1 MRLYP
6 SRRCHIY
13 WVYTPYLWSLCC
25 VYTVRFC
32 LRRRVHYD
40 CCTAPYRVT
49 RRGIYYNSC
58 TAPYRATRRVPKVD
72 TIFQCA
78 REPVYLTKPSVPSRS
93 GADVHVAW
101 CRIVTIEYMMN
112 TKYICGR
119 RGFRFITDTLV
130 AGWITANGALQHLW
144 SGLQSPNLGTIY
156 RGLPYFNPTDFRR
169 GAPN

>member
-6 SRRCHIY
+6 SRRYHIY
-13 WVYTPYLWSLCC
+13 WVYTLYLWSLCC

-119 RGFRFITDTLV
+119 RGFRFITDT
-130 AGWITANGALQHLW
+130 AGPRLNNCPMEPCSIYDDYSHLTW
-144 SGLQSPNLGTIY
+144 DHL
-156 RGLPYFNPTDFRR
+156 
-169 GAPN
+169 

>member
-6 SRRCHIY
+6 SRRYHIY
-13 WVYTPYLWSLCC
+13 WVYTLYLWSLCC

-112 TKYICGR
+112 SNYIWSSGSSRVLLVSGR
-119 RGFRFITDTLV
+119 ATSGSLPVIQCCVSYELV
-130 AGWITANGALQHLW
+130 FFER
-144 SGLQSPNLGTIY
+144 S
-156 RGLPYFNPTDFRR
+156 
-169 GAPN
+169 